1 MKKLLIGSVLS
12 LFVLTGL
19 VTMSFTFINKSEGK
33 VENRQE
39 DLHWFQVNAEREPDQ
54 PLTQADVTYIGQ
66 SPTPPSGTGCGGS
79 EYQCV
84 SGLTDDQVNSS
95 NQIIGSQ
102 MPENVASLKN

>member
-19 VTMSFTFINKSEGK
+19 VTMSFAFINKSEGK
-33 VENRQE
+33 VENKQE

-84 SGLTDDQVNSS
+84 SGFTDNQVNSS